1 MATSAALPTRAA
13 KSEEAAMTLDDIPDQ
28 FKQLA
33 GLARDVIDREIGQ
46 AKKIA
51 AAANAEK
58 SAAQNTLATLQAQTK
73 SARSQ
78 LDAVN
83 NELGHASTLAGLT
96 RKITGARKTL
106 KALQVETAEAEK
118 ALAALQKQRTEA
130 EAKLVALG
138 NEAQR
143 QLGIRRE
150 AEAAYADIKARVYS
164 VQLGQRS

>member
-73 SARSQ
+73 STQDQ
-78 LDAVN
+78 LAALND
-83 NELGHASTLAGLT
+83 ELQRRTTLAGIN
-96 RKITGARKTL
+96 REITGARKQLEAL
-106 KALQVETAEAEK
+106 KVETAAAEK
-118 ALAALQKQRTEA
+118 TLAALKKQRTEA
-130 EAKLVALG
+130 EAKLVTLN

-164 VQLGQRS
+164 VQLGR